1 MQPLLKQLYSLLI
14 RLTSSKPVSG
24 QPPDWRPTVAVQRI
38 FFLLCIH
45 ILPVHQGS
53 DVRFPQCNCSNR
65 RHPHAGNVYSFLSE
79 VLNAQPTTS
88 TVLAF
93 DPDHRAAPAGP
104 DPWWRSDD
112 SLRAGRTVHCIDCGN
127 PDPDHAAHFEL
138 RRGYLP

>member
-1 MQPLLKQLYSLLI
+1 MQLLKSQASAC
-14 RLTSSKPVSG
+14 R
-24 QPPDWRPTVAVQRI
+24 
-38 FFLLCIH
+38 
-45 ILPVHQGS
+45 
-53 DVRFPQCNCSNR
+53 
-65 RHPHAGNVYSFLSE
+65 NVYSFLSE

-127 PDPDHAAHFEL
+127 PDPDRAANPELCRSDLPDPHWADRDFWPMNPHAPAAPNL
-138 RRGYLP
+138 RFGRSPNRRL